1 MGEGF
6 SIPRTGAV
14 APNFG
19 IDTSRSKIR
28 INLYFCK
35 KKCHVERKGNHLE
48 QLFQGSFW
56 KNRNFFKGVFIKE
69 NQKRQEAKKASHFFD
84 TRTLF
89 LANLMC
95 DCRLAIRV
103 QFLQHPFYA
112 MQSCN

>member
-35 KKCHVERKGNHLE
+35 KKCHVERKGKNFTAPANIIIA
-48 QLFQGSFW
+48 QLNGRIHAIFFRMRL
-56 KNRNFFKGVFIKE
+56 RNSCE
-69 NQKRQEAKKASHFFD
+69 NSTAFVPSW
-84 TRTLF
+84 
-89 LANLMC
+89 
-95 DCRLAIRV
+95 
-103 QFLQHPFYA
+103 
-112 MQSCN
+112 

>member
-35 KKCHVERKGNHLE
+35 KKCHVERKG
-48 QLFQGSFW
+48 
-56 KNRNFFKGVFIKE
+56 KNF
-69 NQKRQEAKKASHFFD
+69 
-84 TRTLF
+84 TL
-89 LANLMC
+89 LPTL
-95 DCRLAIRV
+95 
-103 QFLQHPFYA
+103 
-112 MQSCN
+112 

>member
-35 KKCHVERKGNHLE
+35 KKCHVERKGKNFTAPANIIIA
-48 QLFQGSFW
+48 QLNGRIHVIFFRMRLRSFC
-56 KNRNFFKGVFIKE
+56 E
-69 NQKRQEAKKASHFFD
+69 NSTVNIPRWRSHP
-84 TRTLF
+84 
-89 LANLMC
+89 
-95 DCRLAIRV
+95 I
-103 QFLQHPFYA
+103 
-112 MQSCN
+112 